1 MDRMRYVAACL
12 SMLCSFGALAGPNA
26 VPSSVTIVYRF
37 AGPYSEKSVDEM
49 KREMG
54 SIMKGSGLQIDW
66 RERGTLTDSASFN
79 NLVVVEFRGKC
90 VMEPIPI
97 LYDERGP
104 LAFTHGTGDDILPFS
119 EVACNRVRSSLGKT
133 MWGGDFSRSDTLF
146 GRALARVVAHELYH
160 VLARTHS
167 HADSGV
173 AKRKLSGSQL
183 VSDELR
189 LNLSDLTRM
198 RTPSNP

>member
-1 MDRMRYVAACL
+1 MRYVAACM

-26 VPSSVTIVYRF
+26 VPSSLTIVYRF

-49 KREMG
+49 KRELRT
-54 SIMKGSGLQIDW
+54 IMKDSGLEIDW
-66 RERGTLTDSASFN
+66 RERGALTDSASFN

-90 VMEPIPI
+90 IMEPIPF

-104 LAFTHGTGDDILPFS
+104 LAFTHSTGDDVLPFS
-119 EVACNRVRSSLGKT
+119 EVACDEVRSSVGKA
-133 MWGGDFSRSDTLF
+133 MWGGDYSRSDMLF

-160 VLARTHS
+160 VLARTRT
-167 HADSGV
+167 HAESGV
-173 AKRKLSGSQL
+173 ATRKLSGVQL

-189 LNLSDLTRM
+189 LIPSDLDRM
-198 RTPSNP
+198 HRHP

>member
-1 MDRMRYVAACL
+1 FSSASAGNARSGRTSNTRMERGYQILPDTPRYNQIACYGRTLTMDRMRYVAACL

-90 VMEPIPI
+90 VME
-97 LYDERGP
+97 
-104 LAFTHGTGDDILPFS
+104 
-119 EVACNRVRSSLGKT
+119 
-133 MWGGDFSRSDTLF
+133 
-146 GRALARVVAHELYH
+146 
-160 VLARTHS
+160 
-167 HADSGV
+167 
-173 AKRKLSGSQL
+173 
-183 VSDELR
+183 
-189 LNLSDLTRM
+189 
-198 RTPSNP
+198 

>member
-1 MDRMRYVAACL
+1 MRNVAACM
-12 SMLCSFGALAGPNA
+12 SMLCCFGALAGPNA
-26 VPSSVTIVYRF
+26 VPSSLTIVYRF

-49 KREMG
+49 KRELR
-54 SIMKGSGLQIDW
+54 SIMKDSGLRIDW
-66 RERGTLTDSASFN
+66 RERGSLADSDSFN

-90 VMEPIPI
+90 IMEPIPF

-104 LAFTHGTGDDILPFS
+104 LAFTHGAGDDVLPFS
-119 EVACNRVRSSLGKT
+119 EVACDQVRSSVGKAL
-133 MWGGDFSRSDTLF
+133 WGGDYSRSDTLF

-167 HADSGV
+167 HAESGV
-173 AKRKLSGSQL
+173 AKRKLSGAQL

-189 LNLSDLTRM
+189 LNPSDLDRM
-198 RTPSNP
+198 HPHP

>member
-1 MDRMRYVAACL
+1 MRYVAACM

-26 VPSSVTIVYRF
+26 VPSSLTIVYRF

-49 KREMG
+49 KRELH

-66 RERGTLTDSASFN
+66 RERSSLADSDSFN

-90 VMEPIPI
+90 IMEPIPF

-104 LAFTHGTGDDILPFS
+104 LAFTHGTGDDVLPFS
-119 EVACNRVRSSLGKT
+119 EIACDQVRSSVGKAL
-133 MWGGDFSRSDTLF
+133 WGGEYSRSDALF

-173 AKRKLSGSQL
+173 AKRKLSGAQL

-189 LNLSDLTRM
+189 LNQSDLERM
-198 RTPSNP
+198 HPHP

>member
-1 MDRMRYVAACL
+1 MDGMRYVAACM

-26 VPSSVTIVYRF
+26 VPSSLTIVYRF

-49 KREMG
+49 KRELRT
-54 SIMKGSGLQIDW
+54 IMKDSGLEIDW
-66 RERGTLTDSASFN
+66 RERGALTDSASFN

-90 VMEPIPI
+90 IMEPIPF

-104 LAFTHGTGDDILPFS
+104 LAFTHSTGDDVLPFS
-119 EVACNRVRSSLGKT
+119 EVACDEVRSSVGKA
-133 MWGGDFSRSDTLF
+133 MWGGDYSRSDMLF

-160 VLARTHS
+160 VLARTRT
-167 HADSGV
+167 HAESGV
-173 AKRKLSGSQL
+173 ATRKLSGVQL

-189 LNLSDLTRM
+189 LIPSDLDRM
-198 RTPSNP
+198 HRHP